1 MNRIASVAA
10 ALTAIAFCAPMVAQE
25 SAPAVEW
32 QWSAT
37 PVAGAVEK
45 AYELR
50 FSGRIAGG
58 YVVYASDFNIDIGP
72 RPTRLRLDD
81 ATHVTPQGT
90 LRSTGAHSKKDPAF
104 KGEYRYFEGTAA
116 LSQQVV
122 VKDGATHVTGALVG
136 QTCREADGTCQLF
149 NQRFDIALP

>member
-1 MNRIASVAA
+1 MNRIATLAA
-10 ALTAIAFCAPMVAQE
+10 ALAAAAFCAPILPQE
-25 SAPAVEW
+25 SAAAVDW

-37 PVAGAVEK
+37 AVTGAGGK
-45 AYELR
+45 TYELR
-50 FSGRIAGG
+50 FSGRIADG
-58 YVVYASDFNIDIGP
+58 YVVYASDFNVDIGP

-81 ATHVTPQGT
+81 AAHVTPQGT
-90 LRSTGAHSKKDPAF
+90 LLSTGAHSKKDPAF
-104 KGEYRYFEGTAA
+104 KGEYRYFDGTAA

-122 VKDGATHVTGALVG
+122 VKDGTAHVTGALVG